1 MNFCRKCNNLY
12 YVKLSS
18 DDDTSLIYYCVKCGD
33 ENSNLNEESICVS
46 KTYFTTKEQQ
56 IGSFINKYTKDDP
69 TLPRIYNMKCPNTD
83 CETNSDETGKKC
95 EIVSLRYDNINMK
108 YLYIC
113 YECDF
118 VWKNTDF
125 N

>member
-1 MNFCRKCNNLY
+1 MNFCRNCNNLY
-12 YVKLSS
+12 HVKLSS

-46 KTYFTTKEQQ
+46 KTYFTSKEQQ

-83 CETNSDETGKKC
+83 CETNSDETEKKC